1 MTEHTTTAEIMEASA
16 MPVARRVEPL
26 APAEPASLN
35 PLMLLDRAM
44 ERGADMEVL
53 ERLMDLQERHEAKEA
68 RRAFDRAI
76 ADAKAE
82 LPAITKDRVVDFTG
96 NTGIR
101 THYRHESLAGIERA
115 ISPILGAHGLSY
127 RFRAAQGEGGRITV
141 TCIVAH
147 RDGHSE
153 ETSLAASPDG
163 SGNKNNHQAIASA
176 TTYLQ
181 RYTLKL
187 ALGLAAGEDDDGREP
202 TPNREEEE
210 EVAEVQ
216 LPKAKPT
223 FSTGVQDAWE
233 ASVLDS
239 IPEDADARTKAEA
252 FAEAICAD
260 FARKGPRSLDKAWDR
275 HGKFIRG
282 FKERHTDLHEKVTD
296 AFLERQNELAE
307 RGAGKPADPI
317 EDDPE
322 ASAYQGAG

>member
-153 ETSLAASPDG
+153 ETPLSASPDT
-163 SGNKNNHQAIASA
+163 SGQKNNHQAIASA
-176 TTYLQ
+176 VTYLQ

-187 ALGLAAGEDDDGREP
+187 ALGLAAADDDDARGATVKAPETISEGQYREIAQLV
-202 TPNREEEE
+202 EEAGLDEDVICDAE
-210 EVAEVQ
+210 GVATLDQ
-216 LPKAKPT
+216 LPA
-223 FSTGVQDAWE
+223 
-233 ASVLDS
+233 
-239 IPEDADARTKAEA
+239 TKAA
-252 FAEAICAD
+252 NVIRNLKID
-260 FARKGPRSLDKAWDR
+260 IKRRS
-275 HGKFIRG
+275 
-282 FKERHTDLHEKVTD
+282 ER
-296 AFLERQNELAE
+296 
-307 RGAGKPADPI
+307 
-317 EDDPE
+317 
-322 ASAYQGAG
+322 SAA